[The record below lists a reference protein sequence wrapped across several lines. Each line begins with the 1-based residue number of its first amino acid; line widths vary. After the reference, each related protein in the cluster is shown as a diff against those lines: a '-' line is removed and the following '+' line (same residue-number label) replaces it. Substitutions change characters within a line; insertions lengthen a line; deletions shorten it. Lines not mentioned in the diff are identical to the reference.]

1 MNLSEITVEK
11 LELKENEILVLN
23 LGETLVTESTLA
35 TLKQKLEEVG
45 IPQGKVLVLAGKGA
59 SLTVLKIR
67 E

>member
-23 LGETLVTESTLA
+23 LGETHVTEETLA
-35 TLKQKLEEVG
+35 IVQQKLEDAG
-45 IPQGKVLVLAGKGA
+45 IPEGKVLVLAGKGA